1 MFISESIRY
10 IGVNDHDIDLFE
22 GQYDVPNGMA
32 YNSYAIFDEKIAIM
46 DSVDARF
53 GAQWL
58 RNIAAALDGKRP
70 DYLVVQHM
78 EPDHSANIE
87 TFAKAYPEA
96 KIVASARA
104 FSMMKQFFGTDF
116 ADRQVVVGEGDTLT
130 LGSRTLTFIT
140 APMVHWPEVIV
151 TYDDKD
157 KVLFSADGFGKF
169 GALDVEEDW
178 ACEARRYY
186 IGIVGKY
193 GAQVQQLLSKAKK
206 LDIRAICPLHGPAL
220 TENLGYYLNLYDI
233 WSSYR
238 PEEEGVMIA
247 YTSVYGHTK
256 QAVEELAALLEQK
269 GCPKVVV
276 NDLARCDMAEAV
288 EDAFRYSKLVLA
300 TTTYNGG
307 IFPFMQEF
315 IHHLTER
322 FFQNRTVG
330 MIENGSWGP
339 TAVRV
344 MTGMLEKSKNL
355 THLPTKVTI
364 LSALN
369 EESRAQ
375 LAKLAEELCAGPAVE
390 EAPAEEVAPPGEKY
404 VCNACCWVYNE
415 EKGLPAR
422 GIAPGTKFADLPE
435 DFTCPLCKMGKD
447 HFEKLD
453 I

>member
-1 MFISESIRY
+1 M
-10 IGVNDHDIDLFE
+10 L
-22 GQYDVPNGMA
+22 A
-32 YNSYAIFDEKIAIM
+32 
-46 DSVDARF
+46 
-53 GAQWL
+53 
-58 RNIAAALDGKRP
+58 
-70 DYLVVQHM
+70 
-78 EPDHSANIE
+78 
-87 TFAKAYPEA
+87 
-96 KIVASARA
+96 
-104 FSMMKQFFGTDF
+104 
-116 ADRQVVVGEGDTLT
+116 
-130 LGSRTLTFIT
+130 
-140 APMVHWPEVIV
+140 
-151 TYDDKD
+151 
-157 KVLFSADGFGKF
+157 
-169 GALDVEEDW
+169 
-178 ACEARRYY
+178 
-186 IGIVGKY
+186 
-193 GAQVQQLLSKAKK
+193 
-206 LDIRAICPLHGPAL
+206 
-220 TENLGYYLNLYDI
+220 ENLEYYLNLYDI

-256 QAVEELAALLEQK
+256 QAVLELAALLEQK

-322 FFQNRTVG
+322 NFQNRTVA

-355 THLPTKVTI
+355 SYLPTKVKI
-364 LSALN
+364 MSALN

-375 LAKLAEELCAGPAVE
+375 LQQLAEELCGSAQEAPVAE
-390 EAPAEEVAPPGEKY
+390 EASAPAGEKY
-404 VCNACCWVYNE
+404 VCNTCCWVYNE

-447 HFEKLD
+447 HFEKLEF
-453 I
+453 